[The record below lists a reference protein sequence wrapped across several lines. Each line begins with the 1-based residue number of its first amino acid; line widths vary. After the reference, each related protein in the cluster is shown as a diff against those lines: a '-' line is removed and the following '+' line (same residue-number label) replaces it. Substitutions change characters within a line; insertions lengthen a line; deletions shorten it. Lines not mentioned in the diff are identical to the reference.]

1 MCQVTTYDAKKPT
14 QNMTGSGTHIF
25 DEGVNPFLDHFY
37 TKIIERMVYMGT
49 ACKKRAEK
57 QQKLSKINK
66 IQSKKN
72 DYQKKKQFDGKI

>member
-1 MCQVTTYDAKKPT
+1 
-14 QNMTGSGTHIF
+14 
-25 DEGVNPFLDHFY
+25 
-37 TKIIERMVYMGT
+37 MVYMGT

-72 DYQKKKQFDGKI
+72 DYQKTKQIDGKI